1 MYVQM
6 RVCGYVCV
14 CQHTHVYISMHAVVC
29 PARLQARRLKSGF
42 HFRPGSNRIES
53 RVCRVCG
60 LVGTRGAE
68 LCPAGVILGV
78 QCDGGAHVC
87 MSVLSWME
95 FVAC

>member
-14 CQHTHVYISMHAVVC
+14 RQRTHVYISMHTVVC
-29 PARLQARRLKSGF
+29 PVQFQARRLKSGF
-42 HFRPGSNRIES
+42 HTRSNRIES

-68 LCPAGVILGV
+68 FCPAGVILSV